1 MIYFISIGVLVI
13 SLILLNHYK
22 DSYQPFLIECI
33 TLLTAIIVA
42 FAVGVMTCIIICAA
56 FTNEATAASYNAQY
70 ESYTTQIKSSY
81 YQNDNNLG
89 SSALYENI
97 TTYNQEV
104 SSHKAYRNSIWTF
117 IFYEKCYEDMP
128 LIEIPILNN

>member
-13 SLILLNHYK
+13 SLILLK
-22 DSYQPFLIECI
+22 LFSKSYQPFLIECI
-33 TLLTAIIVA
+33 TLTIAVVFA
-42 FAVGVMTCIIICAA
+42 FAVSVMTLIAIGAVIN
-56 FTNEATAASYNAQY
+56 NEATAASYNAQY

-104 SSHKAYRNSIWTF
+104 SSHKAYRNSIWIF
-117 IFYEKCYEDMP
+117 IFYEKCYKDMP

>member
-13 SLILLNHYK
+13 SIILLKHYNN
-22 DSYQPFLIECI
+22 SYQPYLVECI
-33 TLLTAIIVA
+33 TLTIAVVFA
-42 FAVGVMTCIIICAA
+42 FIVGVMSCCVISAVVN
-56 FTNEATAASYNAQY
+56 NEPTAANYNAQY

-104 SSHKAYRNSIWTF
+104 SSNKAYRNSIWTF
-117 IFYEKCYEDMP
+117 NFYEKCYKDMP

>member
-13 SLILLNHYK
+13 SLILLKHYNN
-22 DSYQPFLIECI
+22 SYQPYLIECI
-33 TLLTAIIVA
+33 TLTIAVVFAFMIGIMTFITIGAAID
-42 FAVGVMTCIIICAA
+42 
-56 FTNEATAASYNAQY
+56 NEAIAARYNAQY

>member
-1 MIYFISIGVLVI
+1 MIYFISIGILAI
-13 SLILLNHYK
+13 SLILLKLFNK
-22 DSYQPFLIECI
+22 SYQPFLIECI
-33 TLLTAIIVA
+33 TLTIAVVFA
-42 FAVGVMTCIIICAA
+42 FMVGVMTIITIGAVIS
-56 FTNEATAASYNAQY
+56 NEATAAHYNAQY

-117 IFYEKCYEDMP
+117 NFYEKCYEDMP

>member
-13 SLILLNHYK
+13 SIILLKHYNN
-22 DSYQPFLIECI
+22 SYQPFWVECI
-33 TLLTAIIVA
+33 TLTVA
-42 FAVGVMTCIIICAA
+42 VIFTFIVGVMSCCVISAVVN
-56 FTNEATAASYNAQY
+56 NEPTAASYNAQY

-117 IFYEKCYEDMP
+117 NFYEKCYEDMP

>member
-1 MIYFISIGVLVI
+1 MIYFISIGILVI

-33 TLLTAIIVA
+33 TLTVA
-42 FAVGVMTCIIICAA
+42 VVFAFMVGVMTLIIIGAA
-56 FTNEATAASYNAQY
+56 IDNEATAASYNAQY

-117 IFYEKCYEDMP
+117 NFYEKCYEDMP

>member
-13 SLILLNHYK
+13 SIILLKHYNN
-22 DSYQPFLIECI
+22 SYQPYLIECI
-33 TLLTAIIVA
+33 TLAVAVA
-42 FAVGVMTCIIICAA
+42 FAFIVGVMSCCVISAVVNNKAIAA
-56 FTNEATAASYNAQY
+56 KYNAQY

-104 SSHKAYRNSIWTF
+104 SSNKAYRNSIWTF
-117 IFYEKCYEDMP
+117 NFYEKCYEDMP

>member
-1 MIYFISIGVLVI
+1 MIYFISIGILVI
-13 SLILLNHYK
+13 SLILLKFYDK
-22 DSYQPFLIECI
+22 FCWSDSIQCLILTI
-33 TLLTAIIVA
+33 TIIFAFMIGIMTFVAIG
-42 FAVGVMTCIIICAA
+42 AVVS
-56 FTNEATAASYNAQY
+56 NEATAASYNTQY
-70 ESYTTQIKSSY
+70 ESYTTQIKFSY

>member
-13 SLILLNHYK
+13 SLILLKHYNN
-22 DSYQPFLIECI
+22 SYQPYLVECI
-33 TLLTAIIVA
+33 TLAIAVVFAFIVSVMSCCVIS
-42 FAVGVMTCIIICAA
+42 AVVN
-56 FTNEATAASYNAQY
+56 NEATAANYNAQY

-104 SSHKAYRNSIWTF
+104 SSNKAYRNSIWTF
-117 IFYEKCYEDMP
+117 NFYEKCYEDMP

>member
-1 MIYFISIGVLVI
+1 MIYFISIGILVI
-13 SLILLNHYK
+13 SLILLKHYNN
-22 DSYQPFLIECI
+22 SYQPYLVECI
-33 TLLTAIIVA
+33 TLVVA
-42 FAVGVMTCIIICAA
+42 VVFAFIVGVMSCCVISTVVN
-56 FTNEATAASYNAQY
+56 NEATAANYNAQY

-117 IFYEKCYEDMP
+117 NLYEKCYEDMP

>member
-33 TLLTAIIVA
+33 TLTVA
-42 FAVGVMTCIIICAA
+42 VVFAFMVGVMTLIIISAA
-56 FTNEATAASYNAQY
+56 IDNEATAASYNAQY

-104 SSHKAYRNSIWTF
+104 SSHKAYRNSIWIF
-117 IFYEKCYEDMP
+117 NFYEKCYADMP

>member
-13 SLILLNHYK
+13 SIILLKHYNN
-22 DSYQPFLIECI
+22 SYQPYLVECI
-33 TLLTAIIVA
+33 TLTIAVVFAFIVGIMSCCVIS
-42 FAVGVMTCIIICAA
+42 AVIN
-56 FTNEATAASYNAQY
+56 NEPTAANYNAQY

-117 IFYEKCYEDMP
+117 NFYEKCYEDMP

>member
-1 MIYFISIGVLVI
+1 MIYFISIGILVLSIILFFKLQKTYCPTLVESITSATMIIFIFIVSIMTTVVI
-13 SLILLNHYK
+13 G
-22 DSYQPFLIECI
+22 
-33 TLLTAIIVA
+33 
-42 FAVGVMTCIIICAA
+42 AVIN
-56 FTNEATAASYNAQY
+56 NEAVAAYYNAQY

-89 SSALYENI
+89 ASTLYENI

-104 SSHKAYRNSIWTF
+104 SFHKAMRNSIW
-117 IFYEKCYEDMP
+117 IFNLYEKCYEDMP